1 MAVVRADSTST
12 SMVDLTV
19 SARRATAKRKAPA
32 GAAAPTFEEALARLE
47 TIVREL
53 EEADL
58 PLERSLTVFEE
69 GVRLSRL
76 LHERLNEAE
85 RKVEILMKNETGEK
99 VAVPFATGVETV
111 GGKLAEDSGADAD
124 DAEEDAEDD
133 AADGGATGGH
143 GQSALPF

>member
-1 MAVVRADSTST
+1 M
-12 SMVDLTV
+12 
-19 SARRATAKRKAPA
+19 AKRKAAP

-58 PLERSLTVFEE
+58 PLERSLAVFEE

-85 RKVEILMKNETGEK
+85 RKVEILMKNEDGEK
-99 VAVPFATGVETV
+99 VPVPFAAGAETV
-111 GGKLAEDSGADAD
+111 AGESAAGANAAAGDVA
-124 DAEEDAEDD
+124 ADAEDD
-133 AADGGATGGH
+133 DATGGTPGGH

>member
-1 MAVVRADSTST
+1 M
-12 SMVDLTV
+12 
-19 SARRATAKRKAPA
+19 AKRKAPA

-69 GVRLSRL
+69 GVRLSRH
-76 LHERLNEAE
+76 LHDRLGEAE
-85 RKVEILMKNETGEK
+85 RKVEILMKNEAGEK
-99 VAVPFATGVETV
+99 VAVPFATCAEAS
-111 GGKLAEDSGADAD
+111 GGEPAEVSGGDADDAD
-124 DAEEDAEDD
+124 DAEADAGDDAEDD
-133 AADGGATGGH
+133 GTAGGSSGGH

>member
-1 MAVVRADSTST
+1 M
-12 SMVDLTV
+12 
-19 SARRATAKRKAPA
+19 AKRKAPV
-32 GAAAPTFEEALARLE
+32 GASAPTFEEALARLE

-85 RKVEILMKNETGEK
+85 RKVEVLMKNEAGEK
-99 VAVPFATGVETV
+99 VAVPFATGVEAV
-111 GGKLAEDSGADAD
+111 GGEPAADSGAAAD
-124 DAEEDAEDD
+124 DAEEDTEDD
-133 AADGGATGGH
+133 ATDDGTTGGTPGGH

>member
-1 MAVVRADSTST
+1 MAR
-12 SMVDLTV
+12 
-19 SARRATAKRKAPA
+19 RKAPV

-76 LHERLNEAE
+76 LHDRLNEAE
-85 RKVEILMKNETGEK
+85 RKVEILMKNEAGEK
-99 VAVPFATGVETV
+99 VPVPFATGVEAAGV
-111 GGKLAEDSGADAD
+111 GPGENADSAADAD
-124 DAEEDAEDD
+124 DDDEDESDKD
-133 AADGGATGGH
+133 ATGGTPGGH

>member
-1 MAVVRADSTST
+1 M
-12 SMVDLTV
+12 
-19 SARRATAKRKAPA
+19 AKRKAA
-32 GAAAPTFEEALARLE
+32 VGASAPTFEEALARLE

-85 RKVEILMKNETGEK
+85 RKVEILMKNEAGEK
-99 VAVPFATGVETV
+99 VAVPFATGV
-111 GGKLAEDSGADAD
+111 AAD
-124 DAEEDAEDD
+124 DADEDAGDAEDD
-133 AADGGATGGH
+133 AEDDGTTGGSPGGH

>member
-1 MAVVRADSTST
+1 MAR
-12 SMVDLTV
+12 
-19 SARRATAKRKAPA
+19 KKAPV
-32 GAAAPTFEEALARLE
+32 GTSGPTFEEALARLE

-85 RKVEILMKNETGEK
+85 RKVEILMKNEAGEK
-99 VAVPFATGVETV
+99 VAVPFATGVATV
-111 GGKLAEDSGADAD
+111 GGEPAEDAGVAADGAD
-124 DAEEDAEDD
+124 EDAEDD
-133 AADGGATGGH
+133 ADDGGTTGGSPGGH

>member
-1 MAVVRADSTST
+1 M
-12 SMVDLTV
+12 
-19 SARRATAKRKAPA
+19 AKRKAPV

-85 RKVEILMKNETGEK
+85 RKVEILMKNEDGEK
-99 VAVPFATGVETV
+99 VPVPFATAA
-111 GGKLAEDSGADAD
+111 GGPAEGAGTAADDGEADAD
-124 DAEEDAEDD
+124 DDAEDD
-133 AADGGATGGH
+133 DTTGGTPSGH

>member
-1 MAVVRADSTST
+1 MA
-12 SMVDLTV
+12 
-19 SARRATAKRKAPA
+19 RKKASA
-32 GAAAPTFEEALARLE
+32 GASAPTFEEALARLE

-85 RKVEILMKNETGEK
+85 RKVEILMKNEAGEK
-99 VAVPFATGVETV
+99 VPVPFATGVEAV
-111 GGKLAEDSGADAD
+111 GGGPAEDSGIAAD
-124 DAEEDAEDD
+124 DADEDAEDD
-133 AADGGATGGH
+133 GTTGGSPGGH

>member
-1 MAVVRADSTST
+1 M
-12 SMVDLTV
+12 
-19 SARRATAKRKAPA
+19 ARRKATV
-32 GAAAPTFEEALARLE
+32 GASAPTFEEALARLE

-85 RKVEILMKNETGEK
+85 RKVEILMKNDDGEK
-99 VAVPFATGVETV
+99 VPVPFATG
-111 GGKLAEDSGADAD
+111 AEACGAGAAAVAGAAAD
-124 DAEEDAEDD
+124 DTADTAGDDGEDD
-133 AADGGATGGH
+133 DTTDGAPGGH

>member
-1 MAVVRADSTST
+1 M
-12 SMVDLTV
+12 
-19 SARRATAKRKAPA
+19 ARRKAA
-32 GAAAPTFEEALARLE
+32 VGASAPTFEEALARLE
-47 TIVREL
+47 TIVHEL

-85 RKVEILMKNETGEK
+85 RKVEILMKNEDGEK
-99 VAVPFATGVETV
+99 VPVPFATGVEAAV
-111 GGKLAEDSGADAD
+111 GKPAEDTGTAADAAD
-124 DAEEDAEDD
+124 DAAEDD
-133 AADGGATGGH
+133 TEDDDTTGGTPSGH

>member
-1 MAVVRADSTST
+1 M
-12 SMVDLTV
+12 
-19 SARRATAKRKAPA
+19 AKRKAPA
-32 GAAAPTFEEALARLE
+32 GGSAPTFEEALARLE
-47 TIVREL
+47 SIVREL

-85 RKVEILMKNETGEK
+85 RKVEILMKNEEGEK
-99 VAVPFATGVETV
+99 VPVPFAGGAAADAGEPAADAGSVEDDD
-111 GGKLAEDSGADAD
+111 EDAD
-124 DAEEDAEDD
+124 DDDEDAT
-133 AADGGATGGH
+133 GGTPSGH

>member
-1 MAVVRADSTST
+1 M
-12 SMVDLTV
+12 
-19 SARRATAKRKAPA
+19 AKRKAPA

-85 RKVEILMKNETGEK
+85 RKVEILMKNEAGEK
-99 VAVPFATGVETV
+99 VAGAVCGRRRGCRRRRGRSRGRRRGRR
-111 GGKLAEDSGADAD
+111 GGCRGRCR
-124 DAEEDAEDD
+124 
-133 AADGGATGGH
+133 GR
-143 GQSALPF
+143 

>member
-1 MAVVRADSTST
+1 M
-12 SMVDLTV
+12 
-19 SARRATAKRKAPA
+19 AKRKIPA

-76 LHERLNEAE
+76 LHERLDDAE
-85 RKVEILMKNETGEK
+85 RKVEILMRNEDGEK
-99 VAVPFATGVETV
+99 VPVPFAAGVETV
-111 GGKLAEDSGADAD
+111 GAAAADTDDAD
-124 DAEEDAEDD
+124 EDNEDD
-133 AADGGATGGH
+133 DTTDGTPGGH

>member
-1 MAVVRADSTST
+1 M
-12 SMVDLTV
+12 
-19 SARRATAKRKAPA
+19 AKRKAAA
-32 GAAAPTFEEALARLE
+32 GASAPTFEEALARLE

-85 RKVEILMKNETGEK
+85 RKVEILMKNEAGEK
-99 VAVPFATGVETV
+99 VPVPFATGVEAV
-111 GGKLAEDSGADAD
+111 ADSGVAAD
-124 DAEEDAEDD
+124 DADEDAEDD
-133 AADGGATGGH
+133 AEDDGRTGGSPGGH